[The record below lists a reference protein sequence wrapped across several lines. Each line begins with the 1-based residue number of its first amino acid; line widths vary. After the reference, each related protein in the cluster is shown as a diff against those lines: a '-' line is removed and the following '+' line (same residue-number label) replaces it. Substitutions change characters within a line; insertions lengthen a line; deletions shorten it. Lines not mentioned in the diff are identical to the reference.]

1 MHNKLGKRLKELRV
15 EKNLSQ
21 KALAEII
28 ETNNSSVCDWECG
41 RTEPNLDTVIKLCE
55 FFDVTADYLL
65 GISDY

>member
-21 KALAEII
+21 NALAEII

-41 RTEPNLDTVIKLCE
+41 RTEPSLDTVIKLCE

>member
-1 MHNKLGKRLKELRV
+1 MLNKLGKRLKELRV

-41 RTEPNLDTVIKLCE
+41 RTEPSLDTVIKLCE

>member
-41 RTEPNLDTVIKLCE
+41 RTEPSLDTVIKLCE